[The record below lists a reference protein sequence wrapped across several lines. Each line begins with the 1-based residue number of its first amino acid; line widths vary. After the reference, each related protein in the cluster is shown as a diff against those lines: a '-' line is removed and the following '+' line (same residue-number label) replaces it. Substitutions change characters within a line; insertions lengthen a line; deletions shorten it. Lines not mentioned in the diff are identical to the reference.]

1 MDAKMAFLGL
11 STMTHNFFLRAGA
24 RTIRDVVEICDG
36 RKSRKN
42 IPERCIKEAKEAVKM
57 QEAILGVKFLNQNL
71 DEKVRYE

>member
-42 IPERCIKEAKEAVKM
+42 IPERCIKEAKEAVEM
-57 QEAILGVKFLNQNL
+57 QETLLGIKFLN
-71 DEKVRYE
+71 